1 MLPKGLL
8 SFCHYTLLCEFVHD
22 ETMASASNAMR
33 VIQLRH
39 GARSETL
46 LIFETEIDADFAQ
59 NVKAKA
65 CTAFDVNIETVGNVS
80 FRQSL
85 TVGMEIRQ
93 ACILPKD
100 IPRAYDIA
108 KEQSGPLPFV
118 FELDVQF
125 DVRIHSEP
133 TGPPV
138 TAASVGASQL
148 PKAGQEG
155 ATVQKFPNLDK

>member
-1 MLPKGLL
+1 
-8 SFCHYTLLCEFVHD
+8 
-22 ETMASASNAMR
+22 MASASNTVR

-39 GARSETL
+39 GARSETI
-46 LIFETEIDADFAQ
+46 LIFETEIDADLQ
-59 NVKAKA
+59 NVKAKV

-93 ACILPKD
+93 ATLLPKD

-148 PKAGQEG
+148 PEAGQEG
-155 ATVQKFPNLDK
+155 ANVQKFPNLDK